1 MIDSQMKSNSFS
13 ISTHIP
19 LLFLLLFLGFFAH
32 LGNIPLFD
40 SDEGLYSE
48 VTREMLANQD
58 FTKPLLNGIPF
69 PLKPPLF
76 FWAQAASIKIFGLN
90 EFAMRLPSALA
101 ALLWAVSLSLFS
113 RRYCSSR
120 TAWYTSLFM
129 ASSLIVILIGRSAT
143 PEALANLFIALTCFN
158 IYKYYHTGNKRH
170 VYWLYMFSGLGV
182 LTKGMIGLII
192 PLAAGLLFFGMQKR
206 LRDFLRLL
214 FNPVGIIVFTLIV
227 APWFW
232 AEFMLYGKVHMGEM
246 LLLPSAEIPNIPLIG
261 SSLSYY
267 LYPLILFAALLP
279 NSFILIK
286 SFSRMK
292 SLLSEELLQFFFLWA
307 FAAILLLPLVQPRSP
322 TSIAYCCTPLFL
334 IMAHSADEIG
344 NFFTVLV
351 WPLLLTVLLFLATQ
365 LVPHI
370 AALINNEFI
379 KNAVVAGTLYLD
391 TFYRLSLAGIIL
403 LLALLP
409 LIKALPLSFK
419 YAVLSLIFVSMTNFL
434 VLPIIGNI
442 LQQPVKFAALLA
454 KKERFSVV
462 TWLEPAPS
470 FNVYA
475 EMLTA
480 QRSPQPGDIVLM
492 KTVLLDDLAS
502 YEPFYEKNGVTLARV
517 RELQN
522 R

>member
-1 MIDSQMKSNSFS
+1 M
-13 ISTHIP
+13 
-19 LLFLLLFLGFFAH
+19 
-32 LGNIPLFD
+32 
-40 SDEGLYSE
+40 
-48 VTREMLANQD
+48 
-58 FTKPLLNGIPF
+58 
-69 PLKPPLF
+69 
-76 FWAQAASIKIFGLN
+76 
-90 EFAMRLPSALA
+90 
-101 ALLWAVSLSLFS
+101 
-113 RRYCSSR
+113 
-120 TAWYTSLFM
+120 
-129 ASSLIVILIGRSAT
+129 
-143 PEALANLFIALTCFN
+143 
-158 IYKYYHTGNKRH
+158 
-170 VYWLYMFSGLGV
+170 
-182 LTKGMIGLII
+182 
-192 PLAAGLLFFGMQKR
+192 
-206 LRDFLRLL
+206 
-214 FNPVGIIVFTLIV
+214 
-227 APWFW
+227 
-232 AEFMLYGKVHMGEM
+232 
-246 LLLPSAEIPNIPLIG
+246 
-261 SSLSYY
+261 
-267 LYPLILFAALLP
+267 
-279 NSFILIK
+279 
-286 SFSRMK
+286 
-292 SLLSEELLQFFFLWA
+292 
-307 FAAILLLPLVQPRSP
+307 
-322 TSIAYCCTPLFL
+322 
-334 IMAHSADEIG
+334 
-344 NFFTVLV
+344 
-351 WPLLLTVLLFLATQ
+351 
-365 LVPHI
+365 PHI